1 MLQLLLMRHAKSAW
15 DLPDLDDYDRPL
27 ADRGI
32 ETAPRMAKEI
42 ATRGLTPHTVLCS
55 AAQRAR
61 ETLALALPHFKDGAT
76 IFISPAL
83 YEAEAPDLLIAVQ
96 GAGRAPSPLLL
107 VGHNPAL
114 EDFARLLANDDGRED
129 YRAMRMKF
137 PTAAVAVIEFDG
149 EDWSRIGPGY
159 GQLVAFIRPRDLA

>member
-15 DLPDLDDYDRPL
+15 DHAELDDYDRPL

-42 ATRGLTPHTVLCS
+42 AGRGLTPRTVLCS

-76 IFISPAL
+76 IFVSPAL
-83 YEAEAPDLLIAVQ
+83 YEADAPDLLKAIQ
-96 GAGRAPSPLLL
+96 GAGRAPSPLMV
-107 VGHNPAL
+107 VGHNPAI
-114 EDFARLLANDDGRED
+114 EDLALLLANDDGRED
-129 YRAMRMKF
+129 YRAMRTKF
-137 PTAAVAVIEFDG
+137 PTATVAVIEFDG
-149 EDWSRIGPGY
+149 EDWGRIGRGY
-159 GQLVAFIRPRDLA
+159 GQLTAFIRPRDLA